1 MLKDII
7 DLISE
12 CLEKDVAVIK
22 GADEFRNYEEWDSL
36 AYLSVIAAIDDN
48 YGLVVPIEDFRAC
61 RTVEALAAYVD
72 SHKE

>member
-1 MLKDII
+1 MLQQII
-7 DLISE
+7 DLMAD
-12 CLEKDVAVIK
+12 CLEKEPGDIQ
-22 GADEFRNYEEWDSL
+22 GSDEFRNYEEWDSL

-72 SHKE
+72 THKE